1 MPAGRPLQYET
12 VEDLE
17 AAIEEYFKT
26 DAYVEAGD
34 VKVFAPTISGLAY
47 HLDLAT
53 ESLRRYEGREEF
65 SATIKRAK
73 QRVEIALEQKLHG
86 QNVTGTIFN
95 LKNNFG
101 WKDKIEQE
109 HTGRNG
115 GPIETRTEWIIQPVK
130 PINEA

>member
-12 VEDLE
+12 IEELE
-17 AAIEEYFKT
+17 AAINEYFET
-26 DAYVEAGD
+26 DAYVEVGD
-34 VKVFAPTISGLAY
+34 VRVFAPTISGLAY
-47 HLDLAT
+47 HLDLST

-115 GPIETRTEWIIQPVK
+115 GPIETKTEWIIQPVK